1 MKFIIIALIVFLL
14 ITIIIQLIN
23 KKEGLTNNYKY
34 TAIIIEPREHKAL
47 EFVLQ
52 NFNDNLSN
60 EWQFVVCH
68 GNKNK
73 EYTENICKKVF
84 IPERVKLVDLKV
96 DNLNPVTYSGI
107 FLNKEFYDNITTEHF
122 LVFQTDSI
130 ICSKNKYLINNFLK
144 YDYVGAPWLNNGG
157 VGNGGLSLRKK
168 SKMLEIVNNCKVK
181 DENNNYLMED
191 RVFSYSCNN
200 IPVYKP
206 SEEEAS
212 QFSIEGVISNKS
224 FGLHKSYDYLDKNEI
239 NNVKGWCPE
248 IEKLT
253 ELNKK

>member
-1 MKFIIIALIVFLL
+1 MVNLENVTLVAMTSVKISE
-14 ITIIIQLIN
+14 TI
-23 KKEGLTNNYKY
+23 
-34 TAIIIEPREHKAL
+34 KAL
-47 EFVLQ
+47 EFSCRGVKFGKVKLVSDIKP
-52 NFNDNLSN
+52 DNLPDYI
-60 EWQFVVCH
+60 QH
-68 GNKNK
+68 
-73 EYTENICKKVF
+73 EYTERMNNIDEWNYSS
-84 IPERVKLVDLKV
+84 IYKLGKHIDTEFVMLIHDDGFV
-96 DNLNPVTYSGI
+96 INPDSWRDD
-107 FLNKEFYDNITTEHF
+107 FLD
-122 LVFQTDSI
+122 
-130 ICSKNKYLINNFLK
+130 
-144 YDYVGAPWLNNGG
+144 YDYVGAPWKIPINGEY